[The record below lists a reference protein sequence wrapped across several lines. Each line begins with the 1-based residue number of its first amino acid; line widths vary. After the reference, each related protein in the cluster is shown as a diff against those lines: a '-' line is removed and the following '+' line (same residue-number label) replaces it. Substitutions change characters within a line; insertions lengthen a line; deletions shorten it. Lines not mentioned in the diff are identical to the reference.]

1 MIKHVV
7 MWKFKEGQED
17 NMNKFLSE
25 LIKLKDKI
33 DVIKDMQ
40 VGVNI
45 NEKNNYDAIL
55 IAEFESMED
64 LKKYKE
70 DPRHVE
76 VSKLCKS
83 IREERGAVDFVI

>member
-7 MWKFKEGQED
+7 MWKFKQGEEE
-17 NMNKFLSE
+17 NMNKFLE
-25 LIKLKDKI
+25 GLTKLKDKI

-45 NEKNNYDAIL
+45 NEKNNYDAVL
-55 IAEFESMED
+55 ISEFESMED
-64 LKKYKE
+64 LKIYKE
-70 DPRHVE
+70 DPRHGE

-83 IREERGAVDFVI
+83 IREERGAVDFIF